1 MSKYFYQRKTSIFGS
16 FFDRYFAQYLGKFFP
31 KIFNKY
37 EYRRI
42 TNGTEEML
50 NSGDNPLVSFKN
62 IDIIYG
68 SGRQKNKVIH
78 DLSFNI
84 YDGEVLSFVGESG
97 SGKSTTGSALAG
109 LVSHHFGQIK
119 IGDLILPQNKSDIRG
134 QILTS
139 LVKTVQMIF
148 QDPLSSLN
156 PYKNIYTV
164 VTEGIDNLEIKNKGA
179 IKNIFFQNFL
189 ESTFY
194 QISRILKQN
203 SSLDQQQASYLKQS
217 FSQKIATSI
226 EEGSKFLF
234 SELANFLQEQNAL
247 DLEIK
252 TLLEEKHK
260 EFIANQDKSTS
271 KLKRQLVV
279 ELLASVGLDESVLD
293 RFPLEFS
300 GGQQQRI
307 GICRALLVRPKI
319 LIADEPISALD
330 VSIQAQII
338 NIFKDLK
345 EKYNLTI
352 LFISHDLRMVEY
364 ISDRIAVVHRGRL
377 LEIGPTQEIINNFL
391 HPYTKSL
398 IEAIPTIESNRE
410 SLVGY
415 IYNPQVHNYTTE
427 NQPHWINL
435 GNNHFILATEEEVA
449 KWQKGEY

>member
-16 FFDRYFAQYLGKFFP
+16 FFDKYFAQYLGKYFP

-42 TNGTEEML
+42 TDGTEEML
-50 NSGDNPLVSFKN
+50 NNGDAPLVSFKN

-68 SGRQKNKVIH
+68 HGRQKNKVIH

-119 IGDLILPQNKSDIRG
+119 IGDLILPQNKSEIRG
-134 QILTS
+134 ELLTS

-164 VTEGIDNLEIKNKGA
+164 VTEGIDNLELKNKGA
-179 IKNIFFQNFL
+179 IKKLFFQNFL

-194 QISRILKQN
+194 QISKILKEK
-203 SSLDQQQASYLKQS
+203 SSLSDQQITDLKQL
-217 FSQKIATSI
+217 FSKEISI
-226 EEGSKFLF
+226 DIEQGSRFLF
-234 SELANFLQEQNAL
+234 KSLQ
-247 DLEIK
+247 DLLKSKNSFDIEIK
-252 TLLEEKHK
+252 NLLEQKNK
-260 EFIANQDKSTS
+260 EFIDNQDKNTS
-271 KLKRQLVV
+271 QLKRQLVV

-377 LEIGPTQEIINNFL
+377 LEIGPTQEIMNNFL

-415 IYNPQVHNYTTE
+415 VYNLQVHNYTKDT
-427 NQPHWINL
+427 QPHWINL
-435 GNNHFILATEEEVA
+435 GNNHFILATEQEVA